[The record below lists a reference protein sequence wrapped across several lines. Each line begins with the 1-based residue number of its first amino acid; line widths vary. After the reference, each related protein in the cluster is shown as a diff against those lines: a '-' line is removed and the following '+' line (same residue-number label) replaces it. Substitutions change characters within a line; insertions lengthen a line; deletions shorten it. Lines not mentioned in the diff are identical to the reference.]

1 MNLAVGGRTYDNWV
15 KKADVIRNKQHPPF
29 SRNMVNASRFKVPK
43 SFTEKVCESMTPS
56 INRTGCPKL
65 IIGIPHKNIGLQTP
79 PTLLSPHK
87 NIGVTNPSCVNRGYK
102 PLLRSRHCSFAHTCA
117 IIKSTTSSIVLSVVS
132 TTTASGAVR
141 KGLCS
146 RVVSFHLARESLLQP
161 LLTSRLC
168 FVHGDR
174 RVYVLHALSQKHQ
187 DRI

>member
-65 IIGIPHKNIGLQTP
+65 IIGIPHKNIGVTNPSYFTITHHIKISGLQTP

-87 NIGVTNPSCVNRGYK
+87 NIGVTNPSYFTITHHIKISGLQTPPAFPSLLVCTHVCDNQINHFFNR
-102 PLLRSRHCSFAHTCA
+102 LISRINDNRIRSRPQRTVF
-117 IIKSTTSSIVLSVVS
+117 
-132 TTTASGAVR
+132 
-141 KGLCS
+141 S
-146 RVVSFHLARESLLQP
+146 RRIFFISLAN
-161 LLTSRLC
+161 LC
-168 FVHGDR
+168 FNR
-174 RVYVLHALSQKHQ
+174 C
-187 DRI
+187 